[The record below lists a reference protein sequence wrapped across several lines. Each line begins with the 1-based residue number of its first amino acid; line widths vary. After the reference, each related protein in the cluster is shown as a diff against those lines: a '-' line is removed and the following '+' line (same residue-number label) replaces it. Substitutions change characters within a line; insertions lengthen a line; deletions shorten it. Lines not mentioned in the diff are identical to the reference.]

1 MPGGN
6 PGGQSGGNELTRFE
20 IGSPV
25 SREDV
30 GLCRHPPSFPVWHRE
45 LGLPPF
51 LLPPVRF
58 LSVSRTSFL
67 AATTLLAILLIGCAP
82 AKPHETVLKFS
93 GSALGAEGTLVAK
106 QLKQFMVL
114 NPDIHVELQRTP
126 DDASQRHQLYVQWLN
141 ARVGN
146 PDILQLDV
154 VWTPEFAAAGWVLPL
169 TRFGPAAKEFFPATI
184 EANTWAGQ
192 LYALP
197 WFADVGLLYR
207 RTDLVPN
214 EPRTLGELVTDAKT
228 AMARPGGP
236 RFGIVWQGAR
246 YEGLITGFVEYLGAF
261 GGRILDD
268 SGRVVVNQP
277 EAVRALEFMR
287 DELYVSHIAP
297 LDVLTWH
304 EEEARFAFQNGTAA
318 FMRNWPY
325 AVAAMSDTTQSRV
338 AGKFAVSPMPGSGEG
353 KGHST
358 ATLGGSQ
365 LAINAY
371 SEFPEAAYRLIA
383 YLTAPEQMLE
393 RAQAVGQ
400 YPTRPALYHDA
411 RLRSAIAIP
420 LDDARRA
427 IESATPRPVTPI
439 YTELSDILQIELHR
453 ALVRQA
459 EPRDALNSAAKSID
473 ALIARTGMQKL
484 MSSTRVTPAA
494 ASSDTAGHSE

>member
-1 MPGGN
+1 VVVLAGG
-6 PGGQSGGNELTRFE
+6 
-20 IGSPV
+20 
-25 SREDV
+25 
-30 GLCRHPPSFPVWHRE
+30 
-45 LGLPPF
+45 LG
-51 LLPPVRF
+51 
-58 LSVSRTSFL
+58 
-67 AATTLLAILLIGCAP
+67 ACAR
-82 AKPHETVLKFS
+82 KSDKNETVLTFS

-114 NPDIHVELQRTP
+114 NPGIRVELQRTP

-146 PDILQLDV
+146 PSILQLDV

-169 TRFGPAAKEFFPATI
+169 TPYGPATAEFFPATI
-184 EANTWAGQ
+184 EANTWAGK

-207 RTDLVPN
+207 RTDLVAR
-214 EPRTLGELVTDAKT
+214 EPATLEEMVASART
-228 AMARPGGP
+228 AMARRGGP
-236 RFGIVWQGAR
+236 PYGIVWQGAR

-261 GGRILDD
+261 GGQIIDAR
-268 SGRVVVNQP
+268 GEVVVNKP

-287 DELYVSHIAP
+287 EELYGSKVAP

-304 EEEARFAFQNGTAA
+304 EEEARFAFQNGNAV

-325 AVAAMSDTTQSRV
+325 PVAAMGDSAQSKV
-338 AGKFAVSPMPGSGEG
+338 AGKFAVSPMPRSGTAPA
-353 KGHST
+353 GHST
-358 ATLGGSQ
+358 AALGGAQ

-371 SEFPEAAYRLIA
+371 SESPDAAYKLIA
-383 YLTAPEQMLE
+383 YLTAPEQMLA

-400 YPTRPALYHDA
+400 YPTRPALYDDA
-411 RLRSAIAIP
+411 RMKSAIAIP

-439 YTELSDILQIELHR
+439 YTELSEILQIELHR

-459 EPRDALNSAAKSID
+459 EPRDALNSAAARINVLID
-473 ALIARTGMQKL
+473 RTGMRKL
-484 MSSTRVTPAA
+484 MSGSAG
-494 ASSDTAGHSE
+494 TAGEPAGARTQ

>member
-1 MPGGN
+1 
-6 PGGQSGGNELTRFE
+6 LTGYRKTL
-20 IGSPV
+20 V
-25 SREDV
+25 LV
-30 GLCRHPPSFPVWHRE
+30 GAAI
-45 LGLPPF
+45 
-51 LLPPVRF
+51 
-58 LSVSRTSFL
+58 SV
-67 AATTLLAILLIGCAP
+67 GCARTN
-82 AKPHETVLKFS
+82 KSHETVLTFS

-106 QLKQFMVL
+106 QLRRFMQL
-114 NPDIHVELQRTP
+114 HPDIRVELQRTP

-169 TRFGPAAKEFFPATI
+169 TRFAPASNEFFPATI
-184 EANTWAGQ
+184 TANTWAGQ

-207 RTDLVPN
+207 RTDFVPN
-214 EPRTLGELVTDAKT
+214 EPRNLGELVTDAKR

-268 SGRVVVNQP
+268 SGRVVVNHP
-277 EAVRALEFMR
+277 EAVRALQFMR
-287 DELYVSHIAP
+287 DELYAWHIAP

-304 EEEARFAFQNGTAA
+304 EEEARFAFQNGTAV

-325 AVAAMSDTTQSRV
+325 PVAAMSDKSQSRV
-338 AGKFAVSPMPGSGEG
+338 AGKFAVSPIPASGEPG
-353 KGHST
+353 GHST
-358 ATLGGSQ
+358 AALGGAQ

-371 SEFPEAAYRLIA
+371 SESPDAAYRLIE

-393 RAQAVGQ
+393 RGQAVGQ
-400 YPTRPALYHDA
+400 YPTRPALYHDP

-439 YTELSDILQIELHR
+439 YTELSEILQIELHR

-459 EPRDALNSAAKSID
+459 EPQEALNSAAKRID
-473 ALIARTGMQKL
+473 ALIERTGMRKL
-484 MSSTRVTPAA
+484 MSSAHNAAPPA
-494 ASSDTAGHSE
+494 ASSTAGHTQ

>member
-1 MPGGN
+1 MPFALAG
-6 PGGQSGGNELTRFE
+6 
-20 IGSPV
+20 
-25 SREDV
+25 
-30 GLCRHPPSFPVWHRE
+30 
-45 LGLPPF
+45 F
-51 LLPPVRF
+51 L
-58 LSVSRTSFL
+58 
-67 AATTLLAILLIGCAP
+67 GCARP
-82 AKPHETVLKFS
+82 SNNNETVLTFS

-114 NPDIHVELQRTP
+114 NPGIRVELQRTP

-146 PDILQLDV
+146 PSILQLDV

-169 TRFGPAAKEFFPATI
+169 TPYGPASAEFFPATI
-184 EANTWAGQ
+184 EANTWAGK

-207 RTDLVPN
+207 RTDLVSR
-214 EPRTLGELVTDAKT
+214 EPGTLEEMVTSART
-228 AMARPGGP
+228 AMAKRGGP
-236 RFGIVWQGAR
+236 RYGIVWQGAR

-261 GGRILDD
+261 GGRIIDEK
-268 SGRVVVNQP
+268 GEVVVNRP

-287 DELYVSHIAP
+287 DELYGSKVAP

-304 EEEARFAFQNGTAA
+304 EEEARFAFQNGNAA

-325 AVAAMSDTTQSRV
+325 PVAAMGDAAQSKV
-338 AGKFAVSPMPGSGEG
+338 AGKFAVSPIPKSGAAPT
-353 KGHST
+353 GHST
-358 ATLGGSQ
+358 AALGGAQ

-371 SEFPEAAYRLIA
+371 TESPDAAYKLIA
-383 YLTAPEQMLE
+383 YLTAPEQMLA

-400 YPTRPALYHDA
+400 YPTRPALYDDA

-439 YTELSDILQIELHR
+439 YTELSEILQIELHR

-459 EPRDALNSAAKSID
+459 EPRDALNSAAARINTLID
-473 ALIARTGMQKL
+473 RTGMRKL
-484 MSSTRVTPAA
+484 MSQTATPRA
-494 ASSDTAGHSE
+494 E

>member
-1 MPGGN
+1 MSIVVSRRRARLAKF
-6 PGGQSGGNELTRFE
+6 GGQ
-20 IGSPV
+20 
-25 SREDV
+25 
-30 GLCRHPPSFPVWHRE
+30 
-45 LGLPPF
+45 
-51 LLPPVRF
+51 
-58 LSVSRTSFL
+58 
-67 AATTLLAILLIGCAP
+67 ILLIAVAALSACARG
-82 AKPHETVLKFS
+82 ADKNETVLTFS

-106 QLKQFMVL
+106 QLQRFMQL
-114 NPDIHVELQRTP
+114 NPGIRVELQRTP

-146 PDILQLDV
+146 PSILQLDV

-169 TRFGPAAKEFFPATI
+169 DRYGPAKSEFFPATI
-184 EANTWAGQ
+184 TANTWAGK

-207 RTDLVPN
+207 RTDLVPL
-214 EPRTLGELVTDAKT
+214 EPKTLEELVSDAQA
-228 AMARPGGP
+228 AMARRGGP
-236 RFGIVWQGAR
+236 RYGIVSQGAR

-261 GGRILDD
+261 GGQIIDEK
-268 SGRVVVNQP
+268 GEVVVNRP

-287 DELYVSHIAP
+287 DELYRSRVAP

-304 EEEARFAFQNGTAA
+304 EEEARFAFQNGNAV

-325 AVAAMSDTTQSRV
+325 PVAAMSDTAQSKV
-338 AGKFAVSPMPGSGEG
+338 AGKFAVSPMPASGTAPG
-353 KGHST
+353 GHST
-358 ATLGGSQ
+358 AALGGAQ

-371 SEFPEAAYRLIA
+371 TEHPDAAYKLIA

-400 YPTRPALYHDA
+400 YPTRSALYDDE

-420 LDDARRA
+420 VENARRA

-439 YTELSDILQIELHR
+439 YNELSEILQIELHR

-459 EPRDALNSAAKSID
+459 EPREALNAAAAKIN
-473 ALIARTGMQKL
+473 ALIERTGMRKL
-484 MSSTRVTPAA
+484 M
-494 ASSDTAGHSE
+494 AGGA

>member
-1 MPGGN
+1 
-6 PGGQSGGNELTRFE
+6 L
-20 IGSPV
+20 
-25 SREDV
+25 
-30 GLCRHPPSFPVWHRE
+30 
-45 LGLPPF
+45 
-51 LLPPVRF
+51 
-58 LSVSRTSFL
+58 L
-67 AATTLLAILLIGCAP
+67 AARCLLLLAIAGLACARTP
-82 AKPHETVLKFS
+82 NNNETVLTFS

-106 QLKQFMVL
+106 QLAQFTVL
-114 NPDIHVELQRTP
+114 NPGIRVELQRTP

-154 VWTPEFAAAGWVLPL
+154 IWTPEFAAAGWVLPL
-169 TRFGPAAKEFFPATI
+169 TPYGPASSEFFPATI
-184 EANTWAGQ
+184 EANTWAGK

-207 RTDLVPN
+207 RTDLVAR
-214 EPRTLGELVTDAKT
+214 EPATLEEMVTSARA
-228 AMARPGGP
+228 AMSRPGGP
-236 RFGIVWQGAR
+236 RYGIVWQGAR

-261 GGRILDD
+261 GGRIIDEK
-268 SGRVVVNQP
+268 GEVVVNRP

-287 DELYVSHIAP
+287 DELYGSHVAP

-304 EEEARFAFQNGTAA
+304 EEEARYAFQNGNAV

-325 AVAAMSDTTQSRV
+325 PVAAMGDSAQSKV
-338 AGKFAVSPMPGSGEG
+338 AGKFAVSPMPKSGTAPG
-353 KGHST
+353 GHAT
-358 ATLGGSQ
+358 AALGGAQ

-371 SEFPEAAYRLIA
+371 SESPDAAYKLIA

-400 YPTRPALYHDA
+400 YPTRPALYDDP
-411 RLRSAIAIP
+411 RLKSAIAIP

-439 YTELSDILQIELHR
+439 YTELSEILQIELHR

-459 EPRDALNSAAKSID
+459 EPHDALNSAAARINVLID
-473 ALIARTGMQKL
+473 RTGMRKL
-484 MSSTRVTPAA
+484 MSGGAGTGTGSAIDSSAGAAGVPAQ
-494 ASSDTAGHSE
+494 